1 MRSLPLWIRKALVDA
16 IEGAVVA
23 IGALNLVL
31 PQDPKEAR
39 DVALVM
45 YVALAGAAVAAFRR
59 AFVERGID
67 WIRGK
72 VVGDE

>member
-1 MRSLPLWIRKALVDA
+1 MNSLPLWVRKAIVDA

-23 IGALNLVL
+23 VGALNLVL
-31 PQDPKEAR
+31 PQNTQEAR
-39 DVALVM
+39 DLTLVL
-45 YVALAGAAVAAFRR
+45 YVAVAGAAVAAFRR
-59 AFVERGID
+59 AFVERGLD